1 VRVAAFLCL
10 ILISSPA
17 PAFSSDIKSIEPGE
31 SILTLKGEL
40 NKNLYN
46 YYQSKI
52 SKNTKKVVVTSL
64 GGDVKYGIYIGKD
77 IFDRK
82 LDVIVRDYCLSS
94 CANYIFLAG
103 KNKIIENNSIIGF
116 HGTSFS
122 VPGGE
127 EIKKIILDSKGEFIK
142 TKNILQIKNQ
152 KKFQY
157 ESYTDNI
164 SDLEFFEKLAVKK
177 NILFDF
183 SGTLNIEEEKY
194 ENKPPYDD
202 VVIWPS
208 SELLKKCY
216 HIKNI
221 DDRFRPKNEFGLIKD
236 WQVRHPNARL
246 FIGGDNM
253 FDGCKKR
260 QSQAQVTRSCRT
272 TKTNGVD
279 GNGMTTT
286 VETTVCR

>member
-1 VRVAAFLCL
+1 MRVAAFLCL